1 MEFKIMNELKK
12 FQVFMN
18 DLSKQGLN
26 AHQIKAKGQRYIQGL
41 SEEKQAQLSAAFST
55 QKTVKGAK

>member
-1 MEFKIMNELKK
+1 MNELKK